1 MHYREQ
7 PGSEIGAGLPEVL
20 LIEGAAQRVLHQIV
34 CSVAVARERPRI
46 ASQSRDLL
54 LDESVKFGHC
64 SLLAGLTQT
73 FDEGELTEM
82 L

>member
-20 LIEGAAQRVLHQIV
+20 LFKRAAQRVLDQIV
-34 CSVAVARERPRI
+34 RSVAVAGERPRI

-54 LDESVKFGHC
+54 FDESVKFGHC
-64 SLLAGLTQT
+64 SLLA
-73 FDEGELTEM
+73 
-82 L
+82 

>member
-20 LIEGAAQRVLHQIV
+20 LIKRAAQRVLHQIV
-34 CSVAVARERPRI
+34 RSVAVAGERPCI

-54 LDESVKFGHC
+54 FDGSMKFRHC
-64 SLLAGLTQT
+64 SFLANLTQT
-73 FDEGELTEM
+73 FDERELTEM